1 MKGYQM
7 QFAQI
12 RDRVITESE
21 SVGAGDLSAM
31 AGVWVNSN
39 PETTGVARMV
49 ITQSGSRLSPR
60 VYAIGPEG
68 LIDWGAVDAD
78 VFTATP
84 SSHGAVGFTCVY
96 DFGFVETLL
105 QAMTVKGLIVLS
117 QIHRFKD
124 GSNRAD
130 YFVREFFALEPER
143 HMTQTPEFKPS
154 GQKKPGRHM
163 TQTPEFKLSGQLN
176 PALSDHATRTLQADK
191 LIGRWLNTNPETQ
204 GVAEIIIEGAGER
217 FFVSAQGVGEN
228 SLIAWPRTEATA
240 LANLEDEGGQLAMAP
255 AVDFDFGF
263 MRAETHLRVNK
274 GVLVMVTYHI
284 FLDSSRRSNYVNK
297 EFFYRHA

>member
-12 RDRVITESE
+12 RDRVITKSE
-21 SVGAGDLSAM
+21 SAETDLSKM
-31 AGVWVNSN
+31 VGVWVNSN

-49 ITQSGSRLSPR
+49 ITQAGPRLSLR
-60 VYAIGPEG
+60 IYAIGPEG
-68 LIDWGAVDAD
+68 LVDWGSVDAD

-96 DFGFVETLL
+96 DFGFVETIL
-105 QAMTVKGLIVLS
+105 QVMLVKGLIVLS

-130 YFVREFFALEPER
+130 YFVREFLAYEPDWRMTQAPGFKPGGQKESDR
-143 HMTQTPEFKPS
+143 HMTQTL
-154 GQKKPGRHM
+154 
-163 TQTPEFKLSGQLN
+163 EFKLSGHLN
-176 PALSDHATRTLQADK
+176 PALLDSASKTLHADK

-204 GVAEIIIEGAGER
+204 GVAEIIIEDAGER

-228 SLIAWPRTEATA
+228 GLIAWPRTEATA

-274 GVLVMVTYHI
+274 GVLVMVTYYI
-284 FLDSSRRSNYVNK
+284 FLDGSRRSNYVNK